1 VTDRRSEL
9 CDVRPDG
16 GGSPDE
22 TRVLVLNPTSGN
34 SAHVERIRTLAANR
48 GFTVQETGR
57 EGQAIELAA
66 EAASDGASVV
76 AAAGGDGTL
85 NEVVRGLVEAD
96 ALDDVV
102 FGVVPAGTG
111 NNFAGNV
118 GIDGIEHGFDV
129 IEEGTERAIDLGF
142 AGDRPFLN
150 SCIGGLT
157 AQASSETTSELKAD
171 LGVVAYVLTMF
182 RTAVDF
188 EGTRL
193 RIETD
198 DTGERAWQGRAVL
211 LLVGNGRRFP
221 SRGQTQADVEDGLL
235 DVAVIEKK
243 PGSNLAGLAR
253 STALER
259 LLGADADYV
268 SRLKTARLTVRVLN
282 DEPTTFSL
290 DGEMV
295 TARDLTIEAKPAS
308 LRLRVGER
316 YEPHPER

>member
-1 VTDRRSEL
+1 M
-9 CDVRPDG
+9 CDGRPDG
-16 GGSPDE
+16 GTAPDE
-22 TRVLVLNPTSGN
+22 TRVLVLNPTSGT
-34 SAHVERIRTLAANR
+34 SAHVERIRTLAAQH
-48 GFTVQETGR
+48 GFTVQETER

-66 EAASDGASVV
+66 AAASDGASVV

-85 NEVVRGLVEAD
+85 NEVVRGLVAAD
-96 ALDDVV
+96 ALGDVV
-102 FGVVPAGTG
+102 FGVIPAGTG

-118 GIDGIEHGFDV
+118 GIESVEHGFDV
-129 IEEGTERAIDLGF
+129 IEDGTERDIDLGF

-198 DTGERAWQGRAVL
+198 ETAERAWQGTAVL

-235 DVAVIEKK
+235 DVAIIEKK

-253 STALER
+253 STARER
-259 LLGADADYV
+259 LLGADADHV
-268 SRLKTARLTVRVLN
+268 TRVKTAGLTVRVL
-282 DEPTTFSL
+282 DDDPTTFSL
-290 DGEMV
+290 DGEEV
-295 TARDLTIEAKPAS
+295 TARELAIEVSPAS
-308 LRLRVGER
+308 LRLRVGEG
-316 YEPHPER
+316 YEPHPEG